1 MMNPFYTSE
10 KFDKLSLEDKL
21 AALYNEV
28 IHLDEI
34 AGQVG
39 EFNDIV
45 EQQRQGFRIM
55 IKELEA
61 A

>member
-1 MMNPFYTSE
+1 MNPFYTSE